1 MVNAS
6 DVVVLISTDI
16 SIKVLWRGL
25 GVLLDLLNVSVDT
38 SSNLLLDIL
47 ELSLGGPAVFE
58 EQLSHDLDR
67 VSIGADLVDL
77 LSGSVGDTGVRHG
90 VTMVT
95 ISDKFDEH
103 GTVSINTPLL
113 GELNCLTNNENILA
127 IDFESW
133 DEIATSVELSVVR
146 STLV

>member
-1 MVNAS
+1 VVDAS

-16 SIKVLWRGL
+16 SIKVLWSGL
-25 GVLLDLLNVSVDT
+25 GVLLDLLNISVDT
-38 SSNLLLDIL
+38 SSNLLLDVL
-47 ELSLGGPAVFE
+47 ELSLGGPAVFK
-58 EQLSHDLDR
+58 EQLSNDLDG
-67 VSIGADLVDL
+67 VSVGANFVDL

-95 ISDKFDEH
+95 IGDEFDEQ
-103 GTVSINTPLL
+103 GTVAINAPLL
-113 GELNCLTNNENILA
+113 GELNCLTNNENVLA